1 MALIKKDPPAK
12 EEVKTEDIASENAVQ
27 EKVET
32 PKATITLTPEELK
45 ALIQEEV
52 RKAQPIVEET
62 KTAVESKK
70 EKEPIKKIVNTDNIP
85 ELDNFEYKSRR
96 YEIISGTKAHSYG
109 IRNRSNS
116 TSRLQYIHPDT
127 KQPFSLRLTS
137 NQPSFFEENQPKEK
151 GSCRI
156 RYINFKDGKLFVPAS
171 DVMLQQ
177 FLAIHPDNGVVFRE
191 IDEQKEAAKEIEI
204 MDLRFKAQSLVRS
217 LDIAKQTAVARILCD
232 DYSDTWTSGVM
243 RMNLFA
249 KVEASAKPLDII
261 NLCENEDLLIES
273 LAKTALKRGF
283 LNYANYRFTDERGQL
298 ILEVGRN
305 DNEWKA
311 ITRYLL
317 SNEGN
322 DLRNHLEDK
331 MF

>member
-1 MALIKKDPPAK
+1 
-12 EEVKTEDIASENAVQ
+12 
-27 EKVET
+27 
-32 PKATITLTPEELK
+32 
-45 ALIQEEV
+45 
-52 RKAQPIVEET
+52 
-62 KTAVESKK
+62 
-70 EKEPIKKIVNTDNIP
+70 
-85 ELDNFEYKSRR
+85 
-96 YEIISGTKAHSYG
+96 
-109 IRNRSNS
+109 
-116 TSRLQYIHPDT
+116 
-127 KQPFSLRLTS
+127 
-137 NQPSFFEENQPKEK
+137 
-151 GSCRI
+151 
-156 RYINFKDGKLFVPAS
+156 
-171 DVMLQQ
+171 MLQQ
-177 FLAIHPDNGVVFRE
+177 FLAIHPDNGIVFRE

>member
-1 MALIKKDPPAK
+1 
-12 EEVKTEDIASENAVQ
+12 
-27 EKVET
+27 
-32 PKATITLTPEELK
+32 
-45 ALIQEEV
+45 
-52 RKAQPIVEET
+52 
-62 KTAVESKK
+62 
-70 EKEPIKKIVNTDNIP
+70 
-85 ELDNFEYKSRR
+85 
-96 YEIISGTKAHSYG
+96 
-109 IRNRSNS
+109 
-116 TSRLQYIHPDT
+116 
-127 KQPFSLRLTS
+127 
-137 NQPSFFEENQPKEK
+137 
-151 GSCRI
+151 
-156 RYINFKDGKLFVPAS
+156 
-171 DVMLQQ
+171 
-177 FLAIHPDNGVVFRE
+177 
-191 IDEQKEAAKEIEI
+191 

-232 DYSDTWTSGVM
+232 DYSDTWTSDVM